1 MVKVIV
7 GPSSQIFYAH
17 EGILTKVDYFDRTL
31 SGGFMESKT
40 REVTLPDDDPQIFS
54 SVLEFL
60 YSEEYSAR
68 FKMAGGTKGVKGV
81 KSIPGYNGVGLSR
94 HLRAAAMRHA
104 KIYCLADK
112 FGMAKLQKLVLEKLR
127 FCGPLRN
134 TNFLEV
140 ASYLVANSSD
150 YQGEVSAFLEPY
162 IAGIPYPA

>member
-1 MVKVIV
+1 MVKIIV
-7 GPSSQIFYAH
+7 GPSSETFYAH

-31 SGGFMESKT
+31 NGEFLESKT

-54 SVLEFL
+54 SILEFL

-68 FKMAGGTKGVKGV
+68 FKMVGGTKGTKGV
-81 KSIPGYNGVGLSR
+81 KSIPGYNGVELPK
-94 HLRAAAMRHA
+94 HLCAAAMRHA

-112 FGMAKLQKLVLEKLR
+112 FGMTNLQKLVLEKLR

-134 TNFLEV
+134 INFLEV

-162 IAGIPYPA
+162 IAGIPDSA